1 MARDSRSIPPPI
13 RPPRAGQVVSRSR
26 LRTAL
31 PAAAALTA
39 AGLTLG
45 GCGMLQWLGLD
56 DIGGPAKQVAQAEPA
71 AGGDPAAAEG
81 LRLDPEVLNAL
92 RGRPAAPPAESLPTP
107 VRPPEPPPR
116 RGAVEAV
123 PIVPPSD
130 APPTASGA
138 PGIPEIADPGGTRP
152 ERPGLPPTDEAPSA
166 PETPPRPADR
176 PAAPPP
182 RAPEAAEAPA
192 EPLPAPEPEI
202 LSERPP
208 PETPTAEAP
217 PEGRRIDDPPPPA
230 PAPPPADEET
240 VQPEPAPDAAAE
252 QAEPAEETAPPPPD
266 EQPQLAARPPEPEQ
280 LPPPGE
286 SVATLP
292 EGDGFRITFEPQSE
306 ELTDAAG
313 RLLVGLV
320 ERLKSNEDMRLQIRA
335 YAGGTPESASQAR
348 RLSLARALRIRTF
361 LIDRGIRS
369 TRIDL
374 RALGNTA
381 PQPPADR
388 VDLLLS
394 S

>member
-13 RPPRAGQVVSRSR
+13 RPPHAGCATSRSR
-26 LRTAL
+26 LRSAL

-56 DIGGPAKQVAQAEPA
+56 DMAGPGKQVAQAEPA
-71 AGGDPAAAEG
+71 AGGGPAAAEG
-81 LRLDPEVLNAL
+81 LRLDPEVLDAL
-92 RGRPAAPPAESLPTP
+92 RGRPSAPPAESLPTP

-116 RGAVEAV
+116 RAGVEAV
-123 PIVPPSD
+123 PIVPPAD
-130 APPTASGA
+130 APATTSGA
-138 PGIPEIADPGGTRP
+138 PPVPEIADPGATRP
-152 ERPGLPPTDEAPSA
+152 ERPGLPPAAEAPSV

-182 RAPEAAEAPA
+182 RPPEAADAPA

-202 LSERPP
+202 LAERPP

-217 PEGRRIDDPPPPA
+217 PEGRRIDG
-230 PAPPPADEET
+230 PAPPPAAPPAADEE
-240 VQPEPAPDAAAE
+240 PPPAEP
-252 QAEPAEETAPPPPD
+252 EPAEETAPPPPD

-280 LPPPGE
+280 LPPPGD

-306 ELTDAAG
+306 ELTDSAG